1 MDNSPTIV
9 FDLFSCCRF
18 FKHLTLK
25 KKLLNSNEL
34 KFSYVLEL
42 KLSIAMALIITLA
55 HQKGGVGKSTLATNL
70 RGYFAGGGY
79 KAALV
84 DIDPQGSLSKL
95 VRTFAD
101 QEGRDPEHVIERGA
115 FRDYEELL
123 QLIEPYDIAVIDTP
137 PYLSKELEDVFAIT
151 NVVLVPC
158 KASPLDFLAIGDTL
172 DLIRTT
178 QIKRPSLVA
187 AIVLTMTIT
196 GTDFTRS
203 IRSEL
208 EKTEFPVLKTEIGNR
223 VAYMRSL
230 LRANTVLGDE
240 NRKAWD
246 EVENLG
252 KELISLLQ
260 TSYGN
265 S

>member
-1 MDNSPTIV
+1 MP
-9 FDLFSCCRF
+9 
-18 FKHLTLK
+18 
-25 KKLLNSNEL
+25 
-34 KFSYVLEL
+34 
-42 KLSIAMALIITLA
+42 LIITLA

-95 VRTFAD
+95 VRTFSE
-101 QEGRDPEHVIERGA
+101 QVGREPEHVIDRSA
-115 FRDYEELL
+115 FKNYTELL
-123 QLIEPYDIAVIDTP
+123 ALLEPYDIAIIDTP

-151 NVVLVPC
+151 NLVLVPC

-172 DLIRTT
+172 DLIRATKT
-178 QIKRPSLVA
+178 NRPELLA
-187 AIVLTMTIT
+187 AVVLTMTIT
-196 GTDFTRS
+196 GTDFTSS
-203 IRSEL
+203 IRKEL

-246 EVENLG
+246 EIENLG
-252 KELISLLQ
+252 KEIISLLQ
-260 TSYGN
+260 SNYGN
-265 S
+265 N

>member
-1 MDNSPTIV
+1 MP
-9 FDLFSCCRF
+9 
-18 FKHLTLK
+18 
-25 KKLLNSNEL
+25 
-34 KFSYVLEL
+34 
-42 KLSIAMALIITLA
+42 LIITLA

-95 VRTFAD
+95 VRTFSE
-101 QEGRDPEHVIERGA
+101 QVGREPEHVIDRSA
-115 FRDYEELL
+115 FKNYTELL
-123 QLIEPYDIAVIDTP
+123 TLLEPYDIAIIDTP

-151 NVVLVPC
+151 NLVLVPC

-172 DLIRTT
+172 DLIRATKT
-178 QIKRPSLVA
+178 NRPELLA
-187 AIVLTMTIT
+187 AVVLTMTIT
-196 GTDFTRS
+196 GTDFTSS
-203 IRSEL
+203 IRKEL

-246 EVENLG
+246 EIENLG
-252 KELISLLQ
+252 KEIISLLQ
-260 TSYGN
+260 SNYGN
-265 S
+265 N